1 MSEASLS
8 YQHAASSS
16 EPRFAGFWMRFWA
29 YVLDIV
35 VISSLNGILLSPFKF
50 VNDGI
55 AISIGLWTVTGL
67 IASIVYFAYF
77 LFMTK
82 FFGQTIGKMILG
94 IRVIRED
101 EQSLKWSDVFFREVI
116 GRFIYRVFSILMVLY
131 IIVGFTEEKQGLHD
145 MIASTRVVFDR

>member
-1 MSEASLS
+1 
-8 YQHAASSS
+8 
-16 EPRFAGFWMRFWA
+16 
-29 YVLDIV
+29 
-35 VISSLNGILLSPFKF
+35 
-50 VNDGI
+50 
-55 AISIGLWTVTGL
+55 
-67 IASIVYFAYF
+67 
-77 LFMTK
+77 
-82 FFGQTIGKMILG
+82 MILG